1 MRAVEATDE
10 ELMAAYVAGD
20 SAAFQKLF
28 DRYAPM
34 LLRVMMRQLRSPS
47 DAQDLVQQTFLQLHR
62 ARFDFKQGA
71 KLRPWLF
78 TIAFNLKREHFR
90 RTKRRP
96 ESPLELD
103 GRADPAVAPRGQ
115 ERSDARRTLV
125 TAMEKLP
132 EDQREVIALHWFEG
146 FSFPEVSEL
155 VGASVSAVKVR
166 AHRGY
171 VTLRELLGDKLPG
184 NPDGG
189 SGISKGGKSVGM
201 P

>member
-1 MRAVEATDE
+1 MEASDE
-10 ELMAAYVAGD
+10 ELMSAYVAGD

-28 DRYAPM
+28 NRYAPA
-34 LLRVMMRQLRSPS
+34 LLRVMMRQLRSS
-47 DAQDLVQQTFLQLHR
+47 TDAGDLVQQTFLQLHR

-103 GRADPAVAPRGQ
+103 GRADPAVPPRGQ
-115 ERSDARRTLV
+115 EQSDARRVLV
-125 TAMEKLP
+125 AALEKLP

-171 VTLRELLGDKLPG
+171 VTLRQLLGSKLPG
-184 NPDGG
+184 NPEGG
-189 SGISKGGKSVGM
+189 SGISRGGQNLGM